1 MPEPP
6 RWVSVGDAESPRA
19 ARGRGEETLRRILE
33 AGRECFRSYG
43 YAAARIDDIVTV
55 AGTSHGAFYLYF
67 SNKEELLHRLAVE
80 CGANLRELATALEQL
95 PRPLRQDDLEAWVR
109 RFVALYQQDG
119 PVIRVWLDNRDTDPL
134 MQALANDS
142 LGPLAHALGAVI
154 DPALT
159 GSLDERMGGLG
170 LLALLER
177 LSSYLRDDV
186 PEALAVATATR
197 LIFATTVPSDPVRSA
212 ASVT

>member
-1 MPEPP
+1 MT
-6 RWVSVGDAESPRA
+6 VGDADGPRT

-43 YAAARIDDIVTV
+43 YAASRIDDIVTL
-55 AGTSHGAFYLYF
+55 AGVSHGSFYLYF

-80 CGANLRELATALEQL
+80 CGANLHELAAALEQL
-95 PRPLRQDDLEAWVR
+95 PRPLRQADLEAWVA

-142 LGPLAHALGAVI
+142 LGPLAQALGAVI

-159 GSLDERMGGLG
+159 EDLDERMGGLG

-197 LIFATTVPSDPVRSA
+197 LIFATTVPSDPVRA
-212 ASVT
+212 AGAAT